1 MTDGLDGLVKYI
13 SQHDTCRAQYS
24 VKVNE
29 GIRTLDKSDYQRL
42 AHFRHRLRRFLR
54 NSELLCQVNGA
65 TALQYQLLLQIRG
78 ASARDWATVGE
89 LAEHLQSK
97 HHSVVA
103 LIDRCEIMGLVERRP
118 GREDRRQV
126 EVHLLPVGEELL
138 ARIAALHQEEVQLL
152 REEFNLPG
160 WDMAD

>member
-1 MTDGLDGLVKYI
+1 MREF
-13 SQHDTCRAQYS
+13 DTL
-24 VKVNE
+24 
-29 GIRTLDKSDYQRL
+29 GKSDYQRL
-42 AHFRHRLRRFLR
+42 AHFRHQLRRFLR
-54 NSELLCQVNGA
+54 NSELLCQANGA

-78 ASARDWATVGE
+78 ASSRDWATVGE

-103 LIDRCEIMGLVERRP
+103 LIDRCENMGLVERRP

-126 EVHLLPVGEELL
+126 EVHLLPAGEDLL

-160 WDMAD
+160 WDIAD

>member
-1 MTDGLDGLVKYI
+1 M
-13 SQHDTCRAQYS
+13 
-24 VKVNE
+24 
-29 GIRTLDKSDYQRL
+29 DKTDYQRL

-54 NSELLCQVNGA
+54 TSELLCQENGA

-78 ASARDWATVGE
+78 ASTRDWATVGE
-89 LAEHLQSK
+89 LAEQLQSK

-103 LIDRCEIMGLVERRP
+103 LIDRCEKMGLVERRA

-126 EVHLLPVGEELL
+126 EVHLLPAGEELL

-152 REEFNLPG
+152 RAEFSLPG
-160 WDMAD
+160 WDLGD

>member
-1 MTDGLDGLVKYI
+1 MLRKGQRGNHLL
-13 SQHDTCRAQYS
+13 
-24 VKVNE
+24 E
-29 GIRTLDKSDYQRL
+29 KSDYQRL

-54 NSELLCQVNGA
+54 NSELLCLENGA

-89 LAEHLQSK
+89 LAEQLQSK

-103 LIDRCEIMGLVERRP
+103 LIDRCEKMGLVERKA

-126 EVHLLPVGEELL
+126 EVHLLPAGEELL
-138 ARIAALHQEEVQLL
+138 ARIAELHQEEVQLL
-152 REEFNLPG
+152 RAEFSLPG
-160 WDMAD
+160 WDRAE

>member
-1 MTDGLDGLVKYI
+1 M
-13 SQHDTCRAQYS
+13 
-24 VKVNE
+24 N
-29 GIRTLDKSDYQRL
+29 KSDYQRL

-54 NSELLCQVNGA
+54 NSELLCQANGA

-89 LAEHLQSK
+89 LAEQLQSK

-103 LIDRCEIMGLVERRP
+103 LIDRCEIIGLVERRP

-126 EVHLLPVGEELL
+126 EVHLLPAGEELL
-138 ARIAALHQEEVQLL
+138 ARIAALHREEAQLL

>member
-1 MTDGLDGLVKYI
+1 L
-13 SQHDTCRAQYS
+13 
-24 VKVNE
+24 N
-29 GIRTLDKSDYQRL
+29 KSDYQRL

-54 NSELLCQVNGA
+54 NSELLCQANGA

-89 LAEHLQSK
+89 LAEQLQSK

-103 LIDRCEIMGLVERRP
+103 LIDRCEIIGLVERRP

-126 EVHLLPVGEELL
+126 EVHLLPAGEELL
-138 ARIAALHQEEVQLL
+138 ARIAALHREEAQLL